1 MTDFNQLDPFRRK
14 ADPLQ
19 LDLVESFAKG
29 RISRRHFIQR
39 GTVLGLSL
47 ASLSAIVAACGGGSD
62 SSGGDTGGG
71 ANVETAE
78 GAVSEATTAAAAT
91 GGTMKWGMSVP
102 GSEGVNP
109 ITMIDLVTYNV
120 CAQVF
125 EYLVRSASDLS
136 LQPML
141 ATEWSANA
149 DASEWTF
156 KLREGVTFS
165 DGTPF
170 TSAHVVA
177 VMENLVE
184 AGNSALSGVLEKG
197 GTSAPDDAT
206 VVFTLAA
213 PNGLFPYLVSSDNT
227 QSLITPDGWTVESNL
242 EPGVVGTGPWVL
254 ETLDV
259 KKNATYTRNET
270 WWGGM
275 TPLDTI
281 EFTFIEDPQA
291 QIAAMAAGEIDGIPA
306 FPYDIG
312 EVLFND
318 SNLNIV
324 ELKSATH
331 RQIWFRVD
339 KGQFADK
346 RVRQAVALTLDRE
359 KMVEKLLGG
368 RGTVANDQV
377 IFDLYPYHSGTV
389 AQRTKDIEA
398 AKALL
403 AEAGAEGLK
412 AELNFIKGEEMPGL
426 AQLIQEGCAEAGMD
440 IKLVGADYGTF
451 YGKYWCPAEP
461 ADPPCSGAS
470 EFGIV
475 DYGHRGTPNVYLNAA
490 LSTGGVWN
498 SSQYA
503 SDEYMAAY
511 GEFQAAADVD
521 GQTAAA
527 GKIEAVLNE
536 DVAVGIPYT
545 VNQLAAYSN
554 KYQGVANTAMGFTF
568 LEAAS
573 QV

>member
-1 MTDFNQLDPFRRK
+1 MTDFNQLDPLRRK

-29 RISRRHFIQR
+29 KISRRHFIQR

-47 ASLSAIVAACGGGSD
+47 ASISAIVAACGGSD
-62 SSGGDTGGG
+62 SGDGGGG
-71 ANVETAE
+71 AAVETAE
-78 GAVSEATTAAAAT
+78 GAISEATTAAAVA
-91 GGTMKWGMSVP
+91 GGSMNWGMAIP

-125 EYLVRSASDLS
+125 EYLVRSAADLS
-136 LQPML
+136 LQPQL

-149 DASEWTF
+149 DATEWTF

-165 DGTPF
+165 DGTPL
-170 TSAHVVA
+170 TAAAVVA
-177 VMENLVE
+177 TMENLIE

-197 GTSAPDDAT
+197 GTAAPDDTT

-227 QSLITPDGWTVESNL
+227 QSLITPEGWTVEDNL
-242 EPGVVGTGPWVL
+242 APGVVGTGPWVL

-259 KKNATYTRNET
+259 KKNATYKRNES
-270 WWGGM
+270 WWGGS

-291 QIAAMAAGEIDGIPA
+291 QIAAMSAGEIDGIPQ

-318 SNLNIV
+318 SNVNIV

-331 RQIWFRVD
+331 RQVWFRCD
-339 KGQFADK
+339 TGQFADK
-346 RVRQAVALTLDRE
+346 RVRQAVALTFDRE

-403 AEAGAEGLK
+403 AEAGAEGLS
-412 AELNFIKGEEMPGL
+412 AEFNFIKGQEMPGL

-490 LSTGGVWN
+490 LATGGVWN

-503 SDEYMAAY
+503 NDDFMAGFA
-511 GEFQAAADVD
+511 EFQSAADVD
-521 GQTAAA
+521 SQTAAA
-527 GKIEAVLNE
+527 AKLEANLNDE
-536 DVAVGIPYT
+536 VPVGIAYT
-545 VNQLAAYSN
+545 INALACYSN